1 MEYIHHCKFNSFFE
15 NPPTCT
21 VTNMPVL
28 EGEAVEVSCAIRF
41 GGRWPPTMRMV
52 DQEGS
57 ELQTQNL
64 TETQT
69 DEYDQIQEGTVRHVL
84 SMNATRNAN
93 GGVITVR
100 VGFEGPPPEQHPS
113 SFVASGREGDYYPA
127 TNIPDYTHE
136 NEFNINVHCK
146 YTKSPGA

>member
-1 MEYIHHCKFNSFFE
+1 
-15 NPPTCT
+15 
-21 VTNMPVL
+21 MPVL

-69 DEYDQIQEGTVRHVL
+69 DDDDQISEGTVRHVL
-84 SMNATRNAN
+84 SMNATRDAN
-93 GGVITVR
+93 GVITVR
-100 VGFEGPPPEQHPS
+100 VGFEGPPPERHPDS
-113 SFVASGREGDYYPA
+113 ESDANEVINKAAS
-127 TNIPDYTHE
+127 NIPDYTHE
-136 NEFNINVHCK
+136 NEFDIIVHCE
-146 YTKSPGA
+146 YNICRYRSQYIFTSI

>member
-1 MEYIHHCKFNSFFE
+1 MLFYGNQLMYYFFE
-15 NPPTCT
+15 NPTTCT

-84 SMNATRNAN
+84 SMNANRDAN

>member
-1 MEYIHHCKFNSFFE
+1 M
-15 NPPTCT
+15 
-21 VTNMPVL
+21 TNMPVL

-84 SMNATRNAN
+84 SMNANRDAN
-93 GGVITVR
+93 GVITVR
-100 VGFEGPPPEQHPS
+100 VAFEGPPPERHPRS
-113 SFVASGREGDYYPA
+113 IPATDGDYHPA
-127 TNIPDYTHE
+127 TNVPDYTHE
-136 NEFNINVHCK
+136 NEIEILVQCK
-146 YTKSPGA
+146 YMYM

>member
-1 MEYIHHCKFNSFFE
+1 M
-15 NPPTCT
+15 
-21 VTNMPVL
+21 TNMPVL

-84 SMNATRNAN
+84 SMNATRDAN
-93 GGVITVR
+93 VITVR
-100 VGFEGPPPEQHPS
+100 VGFEGPPPERHPR
-113 SFVASGREGDYYPA
+113 SFPTSGSVDGDYYPA